1 MPKGRPITVNI
12 KDMSA
17 QRLREYRRA
26 ASRKYYK
33 KQRAER
39 RLPRDFGDNR
49 ECLECKEIKP
59 RTHEFFEQRYG
70 DFRGE
75 CIPCRNKKQKAA
87 RIKRAFNGTLAEYEE
102 IMRDAQCA
110 ICGAAEKLV
119 LDHCHD
125 KGHVRGVLCNH
136 CNSMLGFARDDQ
148 HTLQCAIKYLD
159 ERRNGLP

>member
-110 ICGAAEKLV
+110 ICGTRSVRSAGPQRSSCSTIATTRGMSAASCV
-119 LDHCHD
+119 TT
-125 KGHVRGVLCNH
+125 
-136 CNSMLGFARDDQ
+136 A
-148 HTLQCAIKYLD
+148 TQCWA
-159 ERRNGLP
+159 LPGMTSIRCSAQ